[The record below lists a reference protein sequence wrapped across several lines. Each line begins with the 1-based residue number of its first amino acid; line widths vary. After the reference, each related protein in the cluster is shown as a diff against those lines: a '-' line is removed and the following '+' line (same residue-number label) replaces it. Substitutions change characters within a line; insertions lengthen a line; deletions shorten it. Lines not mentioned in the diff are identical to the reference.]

1 MDVMIL
7 HAKNRRKFC
16 CLVERISCKR
26 FYFFGMFNDVLS
38 FLQKCIRYFVTSLA
52 ARLFSWK
59 TISFVVGYLCVWGRK
74 RVRDSYQNSQHKN
87 CFEKASRGSTQTTI
101 WSWTWESTHDTMPR
115 YGKGVRNF
123 LPGFPFA
130 CTISSQVWFWHL
142 LCPYINL
149 VGWYCGNLLL
159 SNLVNFPVH
168 IFSFSPPFFLWI
180 IRFFNNKLGF
190 TFTLNSFFFINSLTP
205 FIIIV

>member
-1 MDVMIL
+1 MQKQEKIL
-7 HAKNRRKFC
+7 LSCGKNIMQKV
-16 CLVERISCKR
+16 L
-26 FYFFGMFNDVLS
+26 FFGMFNDVLS

-74 RVRDSYQNSQHKN
+74 RARDSYHNSQHKN
-87 CFEKASRGSTQTTI
+87 CFEKASRVSTQTTI
-101 WSWTWESTHDTMPR
+101 WSWTQKSTHDTKPR
-115 YGKGVRNF
+115 YSKGVRNF
-123 LPGFPFA
+123 LPGFPIA

-149 VGWYCGNLLL
+149 VGWYRMNLLIVL
-159 SNLVNFPVH
+159 WYLVGPYLYSKFP
-168 IFSFSPPFFLWI
+168 L
-180 IRFFNNKLGF
+180 
-190 TFTLNSFFFINSLTP
+190 FINSLTP

>member
-7 HAKNRRKFC
+7 HAKTGENFVVLWKEYHAKGSFSLEC
-16 CLVERISCKR
+16 TTT
-26 FYFFGMFNDVLS
+26 FFS

-87 CFEKASRGSTQTTI
+87 CFEKASRVSTQTTI
-101 WSWTWESTHDTMPR
+101 WSWTQKSTHDTKPR
-115 YGKGVRNF
+115 YSKGVRNF
-123 LPGFPFA
+123 LPGFPIA

-149 VGWYCGNLLL
+149 VGWYRMNLLL
-159 SNLVNFPVH
+159 SNLVNFLVH
-168 IFSFSPPFFLWI
+168 IFFFSHSLATFLFIWILWFFDI
-180 IRFFNNKLGF
+180 
-190 TFTLNSFFFINSLTP
+190 
-205 FIIIV
+205 